1 MPDAVQIHREATVVD
16 LHAHPSMK
24 TYFGD
29 ARLTK
34 RQAATKGFSIT
45 RLRTSHASLVDGG
58 IDILCSA
65 IYVPEQNL
73 ERDCWVFELGGIVI
87 PKLDD
92 ALNRPAEQT
101 ARAMIQQIEADV
113 AAVNAADPTR
123 RMAIVKSNAELDRA
137 VERGDIA
144 VIHTLEGAHPLMGD
158 PANVATFKDLGVA
171 LITLAHFYPN
181 QVSPPVEGIP
191 HDFFLRALNCF
202 TFEEDLSLGLLPQ
215 GPAVVEAMFDRGV
228 IVDLTHSTPVAR
240 QEVYALPNPKNRPL
254 VMTHVG
260 AKAIRDVNMNP
271 SDDELRTIAE
281 TGGVIGVIFYNYWL
295 TDTDVASLDA
305 DTLAFVLN
313 HVRHIVNVGGEDC
326 VAFGSD
332 FDGMTDPPDDLK
344 EPADWPNLTAA
355 LLAEAYTADQVGKF
369 LGGNARRVLSDGW
382 G

>member
-1 MPDAVQIHREATVVD
+1 MPDAAQIHREATVVD
-16 LHAHPSMK
+16 LHAHPSTK
-24 TYFGD
+24 TYFGN
-29 ARLTK
+29 AKLTE
-34 RQAATKGFSIT
+34 RQAAKKGFNLT
-45 RLRTSHASLVDGG
+45 RLRTNHPSLVAGG
-58 IDILCSA
+58 IDVLCSA

-73 ERDCWVFELGGIVI
+73 KKDCWVFELGGIAI

-92 ALNRPAEQT
+92 ALNHPAEHT
-101 ARAMIQQIEADV
+101 ARTMLQQIETDV
-113 AAVNAADPTR
+113 ATVNATDPTR
-123 RMAIVKSNAELDRA
+123 RMAIVKNNEELDRA
-137 VERGDIA
+137 VGRGDIA

-181 QVSPPVEGIP
+181 QVSPPVEAIP

-215 GPAVVEAMFDRGV
+215 GPAVVEAMFDHGV

-240 QEVYALPNPKNRPL
+240 QEVYALPNPKHRPL

-260 AKAIRDVNMNP
+260 TKAIRDVDMNP
-271 SDDELRTIAE
+271 SDDEIRTIAE

-295 TDTDVASLDA
+295 THADVASLDA

-332 FDGMTDPPDDLK
+332 FDGMTDPPDDLR
-344 EPADWPNLTAA
+344 EPADWPNLTAG
-355 LLAEAYTADQVGKF
+355 LLAEGYTTSQIGKF
-369 LGGNARRVLSDGW
+369 LGGNARRVLQDGW